1 MTTIKIFEA
10 EEKIKEQDKVIKR
23 KSKNLRITNS
33 ELKKNNAMAND
44 LYANDS
50 NEELENDEEQED
62 EEERNGKEAK
72 PEKKKRKFFKKGRHL
87 PYEERQ
93 QFHQDVLNSLNQMSD
108 ECALQAMMDIQGFI
122 KKIRDAS
129 VPNK

>member
-10 EEKIKEQDKVIKR
+10 EEKIKEQDKNIKR
-23 KSKNLRITNS
+23 KSKSLRLTNC

-50 NEELENDEEQED
+50 NEELENDGEQDD
-62 EEERNGKEAK
+62 EEDGNGKEAK
-72 PEKKKRKFFKKGRHL
+72 PQKNKRKFCKKGRHL

-93 QFHQDVLNSLNQMSD
+93 QFHQDILNSLNQMSD

-122 KKIRDAS
+122 KKLRDAT